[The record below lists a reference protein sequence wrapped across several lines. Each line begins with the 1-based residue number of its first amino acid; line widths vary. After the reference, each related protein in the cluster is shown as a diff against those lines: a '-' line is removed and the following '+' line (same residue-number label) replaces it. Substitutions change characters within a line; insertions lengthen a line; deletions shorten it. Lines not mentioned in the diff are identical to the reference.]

1 MNALPTAVP
10 PIWTTGSTEVFK
22 TGTWR
27 AALPRHIQ
35 APSPCHQACPVNG
48 DIAEWIALAR
58 QRDWRGAF
66 DALARHNPFPA
77 IAGRICH
84 HPCETA
90 CNRAGFDEALSICKL
105 ERFVGDTAIAAGWGF
120 TPPAEERGGH
130 VAVVGGGPAGLSAAF
145 QLRRRGW
152 RVTLFEARGEL
163 GGLMRHG
170 IPPYRLARDVLDAEI
185 GRIVAL
191 GVEVRCNE
199 PLATPA
205 DFERLRAAHDAV
217 FVAVGAARVKRLP
230 VLGDGLPG
238 VMDGAAYLEASNA
251 GQPPPLGRHVV
262 VIGGGSA
269 AIDAARSA
277 RRAGHEVTLLAL
289 EQRAQMPAQ
298 REEVEEALEEGI
310 ALIDGAM
317 LDAAA
322 ASPPG
327 LRLDCRRVRFEPGA
341 PGRPFSVVP
350 LADSGFGF
358 VADAVLTSIG
368 QDPDLT
374 PFDGA
379 LPARGALLAVDERLA
394 TGSAGVWAGGDVAS
408 LARFVTQAVGMGKQA
423 ALDIHRH
430 LLGETAADADAG
442 VTEAVVPLPAIATWY
457 YPKAPRVAAAVRL
470 PAERQA
476 AALEVQL
483 GLEIEQALAEAE
495 RCFSCG
501 TCIQCDHCVIYCPDL
516 AVQRQGD
523 GYAVLVDYCKGC
535 GLCVRECPTGSMKMV
550 EERR

>member
-1 MNALPTAVP
+1 MSALPVAVP

-35 APSPCHQACPVNG
+35 APSPCHPACPVNG

-66 DALARHNPFPA
+66 DVLTRHNPFPA

-84 HPCETA
+84 HPCEAA

-120 TPPAEERGGH
+120 VPPAAERPGH

-145 QLRRRGW
+145 QLRRLGW
-152 RVTLFEARGEL
+152 CVTLFEARAEL

-185 GRIVAL
+185 ARIVAL
-191 GVEVRCNE
+191 GVEVRCGA
-199 PLATPA
+199 PLSSST
-205 DFERLRAAHDAV
+205 DFERLRAGHDAV

-230 VLGDGLPG
+230 ALTDGLPG
-238 VMDGAAYLEASNA
+238 VMDGAAYLEACNA
-251 GQPPPLGRHVV
+251 GRPPALGHHVV

-277 RRAGHEVTLLAL
+277 RRAGHEVTMLAL
-289 EQRAQMPAQ
+289 ERRPQMPAQ
-298 REEVEEALEEGI
+298 REEIEEALEEGI

-317 LDAAA
+317 LDTAT
-322 ASPPG
+322 ASGPG
-327 LRLDCRRVRFEPGA
+327 LRLEGRRVRFEPGLD
-341 PGRPFSVVP
+341 GRPFSAVP
-350 LADSGFGF
+350 LAGSGFTF
-358 VADAVLTSIG
+358 AADAVLTSIG

-379 LPARGALLAVDERLA
+379 LPARGALLAADESGA

-408 LARFVTQAVGMGKQA
+408 MARFVTQAVGMGKRA

-430 LLGETAADADAG
+430 LLGETAVSTDAG
-442 VTEAVVPLPAIATWY
+442 ETEAVVPLAAIASWY
-457 YPKAPRVAAAVRL
+457 HPKAPRAAAQVRL
-470 PAERQA
+470 PSERHR

-501 TCIQCDHCVIYCPDL
+501 TCIHCDNCVIYCPDM
-516 AVQRQGD
+516 AVRRAGD
-523 GYAVLVDYCKGC
+523 GYEVLADYCKGC